1 MSRRMGSFLCTA
13 LMVMGSSGCG
23 LLCDR
28 YCERQHDRCDR
39 LQQNRGCAP
48 MTGCYSPPVNNNC
61 YPAPGVYSAQP
72 QPAPYCP

>member
-1 MSRRMGSFLCTA
+1 MLRRIGWFLCTVLTVA
-13 LMVMGSSGCG
+13 GSSGCG

-39 LQQNRGCAP
+39 QFQNRGCAP
-48 MTGCYSPPVNNNC
+48 STGCYSPPANNC
-61 YPAPGVYSAQP
+61 CPSPGVYTAQP